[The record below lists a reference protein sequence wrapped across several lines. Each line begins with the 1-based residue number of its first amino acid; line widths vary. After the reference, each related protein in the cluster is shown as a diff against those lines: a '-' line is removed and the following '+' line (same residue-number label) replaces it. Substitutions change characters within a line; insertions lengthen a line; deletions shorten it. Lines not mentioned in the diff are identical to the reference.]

1 MLVQS
6 QREPY
11 IALSYQSYQISSNLC
26 NHVYSIWVTG
36 TAVSFIVND
45 VNRWW
50 LAYILYYSSSY
61 NLSPNLHLVCTHI
74 FPTQLWCLFITT
86 HLTKKLSN
94 AARDLKVSNISGKD
108 YERMRID
115 MEELQEALN
124 RSQSFFS
131 TISTA
136 VDPNKL
142 AVGTLMSYSQR
153 LSQPVK
159 YTVAYRVK
167 FSFTNSLLS
176 LLLIRKSLVTCT
188 CSFFQW
194 LLSLLQHLLPLWRY
208 ENFSCTLVFSSHNYF
223 QFLFII
229 IFFYS

>member
-1 MLVQS
+1 
-6 QREPY
+6 
-11 IALSYQSYQISSNLC
+11 
-26 NHVYSIWVTG
+26 
-36 TAVSFIVND
+36 
-45 VNRWW
+45 
-50 LAYILYYSSSY
+50 
-61 NLSPNLHLVCTHI
+61 
-74 FPTQLWCLFITT
+74 
-86 HLTKKLSN
+86 
-94 AARDLKVSNISGKD
+94 
-108 YERMRID
+108 

-188 CSFFQW
+188 CSFFQ
-194 LLSLLQHLLPLWRY
+194 
-208 ENFSCTLVFSSHNYF
+208 
-223 QFLFII
+223 
-229 IFFYS
+229 